1 MVEDELAPERL
12 KGMTTAAENVKITV
26 LGFGFGR
33 RRRRSI
39 KEKKKRQNKKYFAV
53 SK

>member
-39 KEKKKRQNKKYFAV
+39 KEKEKKAKQKIFG
-53 SK
+53 S